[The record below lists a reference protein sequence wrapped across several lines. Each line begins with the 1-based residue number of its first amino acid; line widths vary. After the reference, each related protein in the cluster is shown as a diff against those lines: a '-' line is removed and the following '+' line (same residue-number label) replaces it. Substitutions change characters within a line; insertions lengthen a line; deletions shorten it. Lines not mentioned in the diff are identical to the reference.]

1 VNRRRW
7 ALAAGAAGLV
17 SAFWLLPLALRQVP
31 FFRVRQVEVV
41 GARFLA
47 PESVLVALELRPR
60 RHLFDDN
67 DEVAKRAAALPGVV
81 EARVERRLPGTLRVA
96 LVQREPVAFA
106 PGANGLIALDAEGA
120 PLPYD
125 PAATGLGLPLVPR
138 PDSLVVQAL
147 WVVRATDSSLF
158 GQVQAAHRAVGG
170 AVVLDLAGQQIVLAG
185 VPTAREI
192 RAVGAVR
199 RHLAETGRR
208 AAQLDARF
216 AGRIIARRSR
226 A

>member
-1 VNRRRW
+1 MNRRRW
-7 ALAAGAAGLV
+7 ALAATAAGLV
-17 SAFWLLPLALRQVP
+17 AAFWLLPLALRQVP
-31 FFRVRQVEVV
+31 FFRVRQVELV

-47 PESVLVALELRPR
+47 PESVLVALDLDRD

-67 DEVAKRAAALPGVV
+67 DDVTARATALPGVTDV
-81 EARVERRLPGTLRVA
+81 RVQRRLPGTLRIV

-106 PGANGLIALDAEGA
+106 PGAEGLVAVDADA
-120 PLPYD
+120 VPLPYD
-125 PAATGLGLPLVPR
+125 PAATGLALPLVPR
-138 PDSLVVQAL
+138 PDSLLARAL

-158 GQVQAAHRAVGG
+158 GEVQAAHLAAGG
-170 AVVLDLAGQQIVLAG
+170 AVVLDLTGQQIVLDG